1 MKRALI
7 VIDVQNEYFTGALP
21 ITHPPREGSLAAVLT
36 AMDTAREHGIPV
48 VVVQH
53 TSPAGSPLFAAGGHS
68 WELHEEVGRRP
79 YDHLVEKTMASAF
92 AGTDLAGWLDAHGV
106 DTLTVAGYMSQNC
119 DESTARDAHHRGMAV
134 EFLSDATGTLA
145 LSNRAGSV
153 TAEELHDH
161 VLVVM
166 DSNFA
171 SVATVAE
178 WVGAVRSGEPLPRP
192 NIWAS
197 TRGRA

>member
-21 ITHPPREGSLAAVLT
+21 ITHPPREESLANILT
-36 AMDTAREHGIPV
+36 AMDTAREHGVPV
-48 VVVQH
+48 IVVRH
-53 TSPAGSPLFAAGGHS
+53 SAPAESPLFATGGHS
-68 WELHEEVGRRP
+68 WELHEEVARRP
-79 YDHLVEKTMASAF
+79 YDHLMDKTMASSF
-92 AGTDLAGWLDAHGV
+92 ARTDLAGWLDAQGV
-106 DTLTVAGYMSQNC
+106 DTLTVAGYMTQNC
-119 DESTARDAHHRGMAV
+119 DESTARDAFHRGMAV

-145 LSNRAGSV
+145 LSNRAGRV
-153 TAEELHDH
+153 TAEELHH
-161 VLVVM
+161 NVLVVM

-171 SVATVAE
+171 SVATTAE
-178 WVGAVRSGEPLPRP
+178 WAGAVRSGEPLPRP